1 MNVAV
6 TNSDSGWWGNIVR
19 LARLFTEFYRSRGPR
34 PVDYDWFTQQEVAG
48 LDAVLSDENLHR
60 IDDTTWRDVEG
71 GRYLRFVGA
80 DSSILGRQMLY
91 HRLRCGAQ
99 SDELRQLAHEATGSE
114 SSEVRLIRL
123 KLRRI
128 DTDVTDLFRF
138 NAFVLPAW
146 TRRLRFMPFASAVAT
161 VLLFTNFWIPALILL
176 LACLAVGAAVHLHF
190 YGYVARW
197 HGQRTALLQI
207 LRCGLDL
214 ADLKARAVSPVL
226 RPFDVAR
233 DEVAA
238 LISMFSPSLLSLVP
252 GAVQYLNFATLHDLR
267 ELQRQSVLL
276 IRHGERLRAVYEA
289 IAAFDADACLV
300 EHIARV
306 DKVCWVEHSQSTQ
319 VSLVEVVN
327 PLLSLPMPL
336 TLHLD
341 RSGAF
346 ITGQNGVGKSTLLRA
361 IGLNLMSARAFGFC
375 YAKAAATPRAA
386 IYTSML
392 NEDNLEA
399 GKSHYM
405 AELSRAERLA
415 RVAGS
420 ANAVFLIDEP
430 FRGTNHDEST
440 AASSGWL
447 AFLATR
453 GLVIV
458 SSHNVLLARLLEKH
472 LTPIRLIASDVG
484 DLRLEQGLLPAP
496 NGLAM
501 MERYDFNADI
511 RRSAE
516 AVMRWLSAGSAPS
529 QMPAI

>member
-1 MNVAV
+1 VSVAV
-6 TNSDSGWWGNIVR
+6 TNSDVGRWGNIVR
-19 LARLFTEFYRSRGPR
+19 LVRLFAEFYRSRGPR
-34 PVDYDWFTQQEVAG
+34 PVDYDWFTEQEVAG
-48 LDAVLSDENLHR
+48 LDAVFSDENLHR
-60 IDDTTWRDVEG
+60 IDDNTWRDLEG

-80 DSSILGRQMLY
+80 GSSILGRQMLF
-91 HRLRCGAQ
+91 HRLRRGAQ
-99 SDELRQLAHEATGSE
+99 SDELRRLADEARGGE
-114 SSEVRLIRL
+114 PPEVRLIRL
-123 KLRRI
+123 KLRCI
-128 DTDVTDLFRF
+128 DTDVTDLFRS

-146 TRRLRFMPFASAVAT
+146 TRRLRFMPIASAVAT
-161 VLLFTNFWIPALILL
+161 VLLFTSVWIPALILL
-176 LACLAVGAAVHLHF
+176 LASLAVGAAVHLHF

-197 HGQRTALLQI
+197 QGQRNALLRI
-207 LRCGLDL
+207 LRCGLEL

-226 RPFDVAR
+226 RPFDVR
-233 DEVAA
+233 REEVVA

-267 ELQRQSVLL
+267 ELQRQSLL
-276 IRHGERLRAVYEA
+276 LTRHGERLRVVYEA

-300 EHIARV
+300 EHLARA
-306 DKVCWVEHSQSTQ
+306 DLVCWAEQSPSAQ
-319 VSLVEVVN
+319 VSLVDVVN
-327 PLLSLPMPL
+327 PLLPSAMPL

-375 YAKAAATPRAA
+375 YAKAASTPRAA

-420 ANAVFLIDEP
+420 ADAVFLIDEP

-440 AASSGWL
+440 AASAGWL
-447 AFLATR
+447 AFRERLA
-453 GLVIV
+453 V
-458 SSHNVLLARLLEKH
+458 
-472 LTPIRLIASDVG
+472 
-484 DLRLEQGLLPAP
+484 
-496 NGLAM
+496 
-501 MERYDFNADI
+501 
-511 RRSAE
+511 
-516 AVMRWLSAGSAPS
+516 PS
-529 QMPAI
+529 CTVRTTC